1 MNDAKLHGVVVC
13 SRKIEPRFRKTLEQ
27 SGGSRL
33 YFLVHD
39 VEMVVPIQLVRPGSP
54 VKHERI
60 QHAILDELKK
70 PRTPTNG
77 YHIFI
82 LARMSRVRISVP
94 KVWIHM
100 VLRYSYDSNKMNQDV
115 VDAIR

>member
-1 MNDAKLHGVVVC
+1 MALSFAQEKSNRGSEKRWSKVAVPVC
-13 SRKIEPRFRKTLEQ
+13 I
-27 SGGSRL
+27 
-33 YFLVHD
+33 FLVHD
-39 VEMVVPIQLVRPGSP
+39 VEIVVFIQFVRRGSP

-60 QHAILDELKK
+60 QHVILDELKK
-70 PRTPTNG
+70 PRTATNG

-82 LARMSRVRISVP
+82 LARLSRVRISVP